1 MLSCFSHVR
10 LFATLWSVAPDSSV
24 HGFLQARIMEWVT
37 MPSSR
42 RIFLTQR
49 LIPGLLHY
57 RRVLYHWVPGEPPP
71 PHRYV
76 FIAILYTVFCFFL
89 QFFIIPLFFF
99 DLFPCDLINTFSGML
114 GFLSFACVCV
124 CVSILIWGF
133 GYYEDYIQQP
143 IYLYMVKLIHS

>member
-1 MLSCFSHVR
+1 MAFPFFIL
-10 LFATLWSVAPDSSV
+10 TSSV
-24 HGFLQARIMEWVT
+24 WEFPLLYILISIQCCRDSRCGHLKLYLTVVLICHPLVT
-37 MPSSR
+37 
-42 RIFLTQR
+42 QDVV
-49 LIPGLLHY
+49 H
-57 RRVLYHWVPGEPPP
+57 LYK
-71 PHRYV
+71 